1 MLVCETSGIE
11 TTLLMNHSPE
21 TVSSGRSQRWGHRDR
36 HSRKASCKSF
46 IILLY
51 YQTNII
57 FVLHLIDECGV
68 CILKNVRVCVWDL
81 TARTYAYSHIYTR
94 DSLLIVE
101 HLMRKENICSIICSS
116 HMPNPITYCKTQTH

>member
-1 MLVCETSGIE
+1 MKQPS
-11 TTLLMNHSPE
+11 LLTNHSHE
-21 TVSSGRSQRWGHRDR
+21 TVRVQAGHRDR
-36 HSRKASCKSF
+36 HSSKAPCNSF

-57 FVLHLIDECGV
+57 FVLHLIDECVV
-68 CILKNVRVCVWDL
+68 CIFMNVCLCVVSNCQNMCIFIH
-81 TARTYAYSHIYTR
+81 TYAL

-116 HMPNPITYCKTQTH
+116 HMPDPIT